1 MSGSVGGSGGG
12 GGSDAIQGAQ
22 NAAQSSYIS
31 STVEDV
37 KKEAEFSKMQ
47 GEGSIANTMAK
58 ANPTS

>member
-1 MSGSVGGSGGG
+1 MSGSIGGSS
-12 GGSDAIQGAQ
+12 GGSDAIQAAQ
-22 NAAQSSYIS
+22 SAAQSSYIN

-37 KKEAEFSKMQ
+37 QKEAEFSKMQ

>member
-1 MSGSVGGSGGG
+1 MSGSVGGSSGGG
-12 GGSDAIQGAQ
+12 DPIQAAQ
-22 NAAQSSYIS
+22 DSAQSSYVN

-37 KKEAEFSKMQ
+37 QKEAEFSKMQ